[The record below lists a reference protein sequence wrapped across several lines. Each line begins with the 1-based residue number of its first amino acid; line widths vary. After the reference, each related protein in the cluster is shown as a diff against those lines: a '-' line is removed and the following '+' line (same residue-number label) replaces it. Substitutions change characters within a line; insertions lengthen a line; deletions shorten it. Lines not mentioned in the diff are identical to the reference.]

1 MDARAD
7 AALRMALGNSRD
19 DVIAELQARNRQL
32 EQRVAIFTELHLQN
46 QWDDYMAM
54 AAQILRR
61 TNQPADI
68 THNTNQFFYIL
79 PFELY
84 RLICRAGYGLCENL
98 TIKGRRHPAGRLSW
112 ARGDALCE
120 HVAQQ
125 ISISVQASVREL
137 EQLTMRRMIRL
148 VSEDLGIPGAL
159 CVV

>member
-1 MDARAD
+1 MDARAN

-32 EQRVAIFTELHLQN
+32 EQRVATFAELHLEN

-61 TNQPADI
+61 TNLPAGI

-79 PFELY
+79 PVQLY
-84 RLICRAGYGLCENL
+84 RLICRAGYGLRENV
-98 TIKGRRHPAGRLSW
+98 TIMGRRHAAGRLSW
-112 ARGDALCE
+112 ASDDALCE
-120 HVAQQ
+120 HVKQQ
-125 ISISVQASVREL
+125 ISIRVQASVHEL
-137 EQLTMRRMIRL
+137 ELLTMRGMIRL

-159 CVV
+159 CIV